1 MAHFQDVFLFTSLIV
16 LTHRR
21 LTGMVKFDFEDGESA
36 RFAFKSGRIVQ
47 GPPNGKTDELLFRTF
62 GELSILGYDNPS
74 FSAQKEGGWMPD
86 IEDILEDLPQISA
99 ASYPCMSRMFVFPT
113 GIPFRSNKIWANK
126 AELILSRIG
135 NGVSTQY
142 VMNWIDPES
151 FWKAIFRL
159 INDNIIDFSYD
170 KTIGVIANRFLEK
183 LTRII
188 AQKNG
193 RSVATNFEKKVN
205 SESEMCFNP
214 SSPKELS
221 PVYGTYPYAYK
232 IKATAKLAGLI
243 NKNYSNQKNIS
254 DTLQELSAD
263 ERHLVSL
270 LLK

>member
-16 LTHRR
+16 LTHRK
-21 LTGMVKFDFEDGESA
+21 LTGMVKFGFEDGDSA
-36 RFAFKSGRIVQ
+36 RFAFKSGRIIQ
-47 GPPNGKTDELLFRTF
+47 GPPNGKTDELLFRTS

-74 FSAQKEGGWMPD
+74 FSAQKDNGWMPD

-99 ASYPCMSRMFVFPT
+99 TSYPCMSRMFVFPT

-142 VMNWIDPES
+142 IMNWIDPES

-170 KTIGVIANRFLEK
+170 ETVGVIANRFLK
-183 LTRII
+183 KFAKVI

-193 RSVATNFEKKVN
+193 KNIATNFEKRVN
-205 SESEMCFNP
+205 TESEMLFNP

-221 PVYGTYPYAYK
+221 PVYGAYPHAYK
-232 IKATAKLAGLI
+232 IRAIAKLAGLI
-243 NKNYSNQKNIS
+243 NKNDSHQKNIS

-263 ERHLVSL
+263 ERQLVSL